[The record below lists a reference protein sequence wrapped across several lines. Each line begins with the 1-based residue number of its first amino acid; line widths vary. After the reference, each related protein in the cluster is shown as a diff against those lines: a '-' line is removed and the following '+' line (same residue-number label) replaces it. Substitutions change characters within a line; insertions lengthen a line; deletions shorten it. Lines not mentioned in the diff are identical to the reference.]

1 MKTFT
6 AAEKRIIRKAMK
18 AEPGYRERAIIAAC
32 VKVEAFPAGK
42 DHKCFTLYAEDGS
55 YCVYDMVTNK
65 FVG

>member
-6 AAEKRIIRKAMK
+6 AAEKSIIRKAMK

-32 VKVEAFPAGK
+32 VKIETFSAGK

-55 YCVYDMVTNK
+55 SCVYDVKTGK